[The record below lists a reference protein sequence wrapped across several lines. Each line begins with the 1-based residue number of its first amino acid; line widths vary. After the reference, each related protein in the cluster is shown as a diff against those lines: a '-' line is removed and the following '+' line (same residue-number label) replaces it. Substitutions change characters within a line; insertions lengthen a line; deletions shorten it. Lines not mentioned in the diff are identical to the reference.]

1 MLRLQAARR
10 PRPCFSFGHPL
21 RSRLGGAAKLGGAEP
36 RLSRREV
43 PLMDLSLA
51 GRVALVT
58 GGGSG
63 IGEAACNA
71 LAEAGAAVAVVDVRP
86 EPARIVAERINANGG
101 RAIALTADVSDEES
115 MSAAVTQ
122 AATHLGGLHVVFA
135 NAGIN
140 GMQTPIDEMTLD
152 EWHATI
158 ETNLTGTFL
167 TVKHSIP
174 HLRAA
179 GGGSIITTASVNGN
193 TLFSLPGYSAYS
205 TSKAGVV
212 AFTKMA
218 ALELA
223 RWEIRVNA
231 ILPGAINTNIGER
244 TYRRNLDRVDYKF
257 QPPTPKWPP
266 LRGES
271 AQPSEVGDLVL
282 FLASDASRY
291 MTGAELL
298 IDA

>member
-1 MLRLQAARR
+1 M
-10 PRPCFSFGHPL
+10 
-21 RSRLGGAAKLGGAEP
+21 
-36 RLSRREV
+36 
-43 PLMDLSLA
+43 A
-51 GRVALVT
+51 G
-58 GGGSG
+58 
-63 IGEAACNA
+63 CN
-71 LAEAGAAVAVVDVRP
+71 
-86 EPARIVAERINANGG
+86 
-101 RAIALTADVSDEES
+101 
-115 MSAAVTQ
+115 
-122 AATHLGGLHVVFA
+122 VVFA

-152 EWHATI
+152 EWNATI
-158 ETNLTGTFL
+158 QTNLTGTFL

-179 GGGSIITTASVNGN
+179 GGGSIIITASVNGN
-193 TLFSLPGYSAYS
+193 TLFSLPGYAAYS

-231 ILPGAINTNIGER
+231 ILPGAIQTNIGER
-244 TYRRNLDRVDYKF
+244 TYRRNLDRVDYGFK
-257 QPPTPKWPP
+257 PLAKWPP

-271 AQPSEVGDLVL
+271 AQASEVADLVL

-298 IDA
+298 IDAAYTLWRG

>member
-1 MLRLQAARR
+1 
-10 PRPCFSFGHPL
+10 
-21 RSRLGGAAKLGGAEP
+21 
-36 RLSRREV
+36 
-43 PLMDLSLA
+43 MDLNLA

-63 IGEAACNA
+63 IGEATCHT
-71 LAEAGAAVAVVDVRP
+71 LAEAGAAVAVVDVRG
-86 EPARIVAERINANGG
+86 EPARLVAERIAANGG
-101 RAIALTADVSDEES
+101 RALALTADVSDEEAI
-115 MSAAVTQ
+115 SAAV
-122 AATHLGGLHVVFA
+122 ARATAELGGLNVVFA

-152 EWHATI
+152 EWNATLGP
-158 ETNLTGTFL
+158 NLTGVFL

-179 GGGSIITTASVNGN
+179 GGGSIIMTASVNGN

-212 AFTKMA
+212 AFMKMA

-231 ILPGAINTNIGER
+231 ILPGAIQTNIGER
-244 TYRRNLDRVDYKF
+244 TYRRNLDRVDYGF
-257 QPPTPKWPP
+257 RQPAKWPP

-271 AQPSEVGDLVL
+271 AQPSEVADLVL

-291 MTGAELL
+291 ITGADVL
-298 IDA
+298 IDAAYTLYRG

>member
-1 MLRLQAARR
+1 
-10 PRPCFSFGHPL
+10 
-21 RSRLGGAAKLGGAEP
+21 
-36 RLSRREV
+36 
-43 PLMDLSLA
+43 MDLNLA

-63 IGEAACNA
+63 IGEAACLA

-86 EPARIVAERINANGG
+86 DPARIVADRINQSGG
-101 RAIALTADVSDEES
+101 QALALTADVGDEEAV
-115 MSAAVTQ
+115 SAAITQ
-122 AATHLGGLHVVFA
+122 AATQLGGLNVVFA

-152 EWHATI
+152 EWNATI
-158 ETNLTGTFL
+158 QTNLTGTFL
-167 TVKHSIP
+167 TVKHAIP

-179 GGGSIITTASVNGN
+179 GSGSIIITASVNGN

-231 ILPGAINTNIGER
+231 ILPGAIQTNIGER

-257 QPPTPKWPP
+257 QPPTKWPP

-271 AQPSEVGDLVL
+271 AQPSEVADLVL

-298 IDA
+298 IDAAYTLWRG

>member
-1 MLRLQAARR
+1 
-10 PRPCFSFGHPL
+10 
-21 RSRLGGAAKLGGAEP
+21 
-36 RLSRREV
+36 
-43 PLMDLSLA
+43 MDRTLA

-58 GGGSG
+58 GGSG
-63 IGEAACNA
+63 IGEAACYA
-71 LAEAGAAVAVVDVRP
+71 LAEAGASVAVVDIRP
-86 EPARIVAERINANGG
+86 EPARVVAARINGNGG
-101 RAIALTADVSDEES
+101 RALALTADVADEEAV
-115 MSAAVTQ
+115 SATVTQ
-122 AATHLGGLHVVFA
+122 AATELGGLHVVFA

-152 EWHATI
+152 EWNATI
-158 ETNLTGTFL
+158 GPNLTGVFL

-179 GGGSIITTASVNGN
+179 GGGSIIVTASVNGN
-193 TLFSLPGYSAYS
+193 VLFSQPGYAAYS
-205 TSKAGVV
+205 TSKAGAV

-231 ILPGAINTNIGER
+231 ILPGAIQTNIGER
-244 TYRRNLDRVDYKF
+244 TYRRNLDRVSYGF
-257 QPPTPKWPP
+257 TPPAKWPP

-271 AQPSEVGDLVL
+271 AQASEVADLVH

-298 IDA
+298 IDAAYSLYRG

>member
-1 MLRLQAARR
+1 
-10 PRPCFSFGHPL
+10 
-21 RSRLGGAAKLGGAEP
+21 
-36 RLSRREV
+36 
-43 PLMDLSLA
+43 MDLNLT
-51 GRVALVT
+51 GRVAIVT

-63 IGEAACNA
+63 IGEAACLA
-71 LAEAGAAVAVVDVRP
+71 LAEAGAAVGVVDVRP
-86 EPARIVAERINANGG
+86 EPARAVAEKIAAAGG
-101 RAIALTADVSDEES
+101 KALALVADVSDEEAV
-115 MSAAVTQ
+115 SAAVTQ
-122 AATHLGGLHVVFA
+122 AASTLGGLHIVFA

-152 EWHATI
+152 EWHATV

-174 HLRAA
+174 HLRDA

-193 TLFSLPGYSAYS
+193 TLFSLPGYAAYS

-231 ILPGAINTNIGER
+231 ILPGAIRTNIGER
-244 TYRRNLDRVDYKF
+244 TYRRNLDRVDYGFK
-257 QPPTPKWPP
+257 PPAKWPP

-271 AQPSEVGDLVL
+271 AEPREVADLVL

-298 IDA
+298 IDAAYTLWRG

>member
-1 MLRLQAARR
+1 
-10 PRPCFSFGHPL
+10 
-21 RSRLGGAAKLGGAEP
+21 
-36 RLSRREV
+36 
-43 PLMDLSLA
+43 MDLSLA

-63 IGEAACNA
+63 IGEAACYA

-86 EPARIVAERINANGG
+86 EPARIVADRVTGGGG
-101 RAIALTADVSDEES
+101 RAVALTADVSDEEAVS
-115 MSAAVTQ
+115 TAVTQ
-122 AATHLGGLHVVFA
+122 AASQLGGLHVLFA

-152 EWHATI
+152 EWNATI
-158 ETNLTGTFL
+158 GPNLTGVFL

-179 GGGSIITTASVNGN
+179 GGGSIIITASVNGN
-193 TLFSLPGYSAYS
+193 TLFSLPGYAAYS
-205 TSKAGVV
+205 TSKAGAV
-212 AFTKMA
+212 AFMKMA

-231 ILPGAINTNIGER
+231 ILPGAIQTNIGER

-257 QPPTPKWPP
+257 QPPEKWPP

-271 AQPSEVGDLVL
+271 AQPGEVADLVL

-298 IDA
+298 IDAAYTLWRG

>member
-1 MLRLQAARR
+1 
-10 PRPCFSFGHPL
+10 
-21 RSRLGGAAKLGGAEP
+21 
-36 RLSRREV
+36 
-43 PLMDLSLA
+43 MDLSLA

-63 IGEAACNA
+63 IGEAACMA

-86 EPARIVAERINANGG
+86 EPARIVADKINASGG
-101 RAIALTADVSDEES
+101 TALALAADVSDEEA
-115 MSAAVTQ
+115 MSAAVTR
-122 AATHLGGLHVVFA
+122 AATDLGGLHVVFA

-179 GGGSIITTASVNGN
+179 GGGSIIVTASVNGN

-212 AFTKMA
+212 AFMKMA

-231 ILPGAINTNIGER
+231 ILPGAISTNIGER

-257 QPPTPKWPP
+257 QPPTKWPP

-271 AQPSEVGDLVL
+271 AHPSEVGDLVL

-298 IDA
+298 IDAAYSLWRG

>member
-1 MLRLQAARR
+1 
-10 PRPCFSFGHPL
+10 
-21 RSRLGGAAKLGGAEP
+21 
-36 RLSRREV
+36 
-43 PLMDLSLA
+43 MDLNLT

-63 IGEAACNA
+63 IGEAACLA
-71 LAEAGAAVAVVDVRP
+71 LAEAGAAVAVVDLRP
-86 EPARIVAERINANGG
+86 EPARRVAEKIVATGG
-101 RAIALTADVSDEES
+101 RAVALTADVADEEA

-122 AATHLGGLHVVFA
+122 AATQLGGLNIVFA
-135 NAGIN
+135 NAGVN

-152 EWHATI
+152 EWNATI
-158 ETNLTGTFL
+158 GPNLTGVFL

-193 TLFSLPGYSAYS
+193 TLFSAPGYSAYS

-223 RWEIRVNA
+223 HWEIRVNA

-244 TYRRNLDRVDYKF
+244 TYRRNLDRVDWKF
-257 QPPTPKWPP
+257 QRPEKWPP
-266 LRGES
+266 LRG
-271 AQPSEVGDLVL
+271 APAAASEVGDLVV

-298 IDA
+298 IDAAMSLFRG

>member
-1 MLRLQAARR
+1 
-10 PRPCFSFGHPL
+10 
-21 RSRLGGAAKLGGAEP
+21 
-36 RLSRREV
+36 
-43 PLMDLSLA
+43 
-51 GRVALVT
+51 
-58 GGGSG
+58 
-63 IGEAACNA
+63 
-71 LAEAGAAVAVVDVRP
+71 
-86 EPARIVAERINANGG
+86 
-101 RAIALTADVSDEES
+101 
-115 MSAAVTQ
+115 
-122 AATHLGGLHVVFA
+122 
-135 NAGIN
+135 
-140 GMQTPIDEMTLD
+140 MQTPIDEMTLD

-179 GGGSIITTASVNGN
+179 GGGSIIITASVNGN
-193 TLFSLPGYSAYS
+193 TLFSLPGYAAYS

-231 ILPGAINTNIGER
+231 ILPGAIQTNIGER
-244 TYRRNLDRVDYKF
+244 TYRRNLDRVDYGFK
-257 QPPTPKWPP
+257 PLASGRPCAASRPRPARSPTW
-266 LRGES
+266 S
-271 AQPSEVGDLVL
+271 C

-298 IDA
+298 IDAAYTLWRG

>member
-1 MLRLQAARR
+1 MAVLPGGGVGPPERKLQ
-10 PRPCFSFGHPL
+10 
-21 RSRLGGAAKLGGAEP
+21 
-36 RLSRREV
+36 
-43 PLMDLSLA
+43 MDLNLT
-51 GRVALVT
+51 GRVAVVT

-63 IGEAACNA
+63 IGEAACLA
-71 LAEAGAAVAVVDVRP
+71 LAEAGAAVAVVDIRP
-86 EPARIVAERINANGG
+86 EPAHAVAEKITAAGG
-101 RAIALTADVSDEES
+101 RAIALTADVADEEAV
-115 MSAAVTQ
+115 SAAVTQ
-122 AATHLGGLHVVFA
+122 AATTLGGLHIVFA

-152 EWHATI
+152 EWHATV

-193 TLFSLPGYSAYS
+193 TLFSLPGYAAYS

-244 TYRRNLDRVDYKF
+244 TYRRNLDRVDYGF
-257 QPPTPKWPP
+257 QPPAKWPP
-266 LRGES
+266 LRGKP
-271 AQPSEVGDLVL
+271 AQASEVGDLVV
-282 FLASDASRY
+282 FLASNASSY

-298 IDA
+298 LDAAYTLWRG

>member
-1 MLRLQAARR
+1 
-10 PRPCFSFGHPL
+10 
-21 RSRLGGAAKLGGAEP
+21 
-36 RLSRREV
+36 
-43 PLMDLSLA
+43 MDLSLA
-51 GRVALVT
+51 GRVAMVT

-63 IGEAACNA
+63 IGEAACHA
-71 LAEAGAAVAVVDVRP
+71 LAEAGAAVGVVDIRP
-86 EPARIVAERINANGG
+86 GPARAVAERITAAGG
-101 RAIALTADVSDEES
+101 RALALTADVADEEAI
-115 MSAAVTQ
+115 SAAVAQT
-122 AATHLGGLHVVFA
+122 AATFGGLHVVFA

-140 GMQTPIDEMTLD
+140 GMHTPIDEMTLD
-152 EWHATI
+152 EWHATL

-174 HLRAA
+174 HLRAG
-179 GGGSIITTASVNGN
+179 GGGSIIITASVNGN
-193 TLFSLPGYSAYS
+193 TLFSLPGYAAYS

-231 ILPGAINTNIGER
+231 ILPGAIQTNIGER
-244 TYRRNLDRVDYKF
+244 TYRRNLDRVDYGFK
-257 QPPTPKWPP
+257 PPAKWPP
-266 LRGES
+266 LRGAS
-271 AQPSEVGDLVL
+271 AQPGEVADLVH

-298 IDA
+298 IDAAYTLWRG